1 MLPSVTVYRAPQS
14 WGSGRPEGWEGRGS
28 GSYLSP
34 ATSCWYGTCYN
45 ALRSSRPPFPH
56 LHQWQGWSSSSLRSF
71 PALCNLF
78 WNLVNERLM
87 SILKRGRKGQRKAG
101 KGEREVES
109 SSPIICYGT
118 LSKEL
123 SPVWTS
129 VSFPLKWGSFIFNI
143 PFNSCRLYVYKL
155 NLFLS
160 LSVPE
165 C

>member
-45 ALRSSRPPFPH
+45 ALRSSS
-56 LHQWQGWSSSSLRSF
+56 WSSSSLRSF

-101 KGEREVES
+101 KGEREVER

-155 NLFLS
+155 NLLS